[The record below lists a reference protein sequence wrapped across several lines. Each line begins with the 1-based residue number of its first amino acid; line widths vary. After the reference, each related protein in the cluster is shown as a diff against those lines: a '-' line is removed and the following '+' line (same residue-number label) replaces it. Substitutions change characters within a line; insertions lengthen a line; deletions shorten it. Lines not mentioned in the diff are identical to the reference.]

1 MMNLFP
7 KGQGGLIKVISLA
20 IGLTVGLVL
29 IAKVELERNFDRCV
43 VEKEHVYELYE
54 NFERNGGE
62 KVEYGATPGGVVP
75 AMCRY
80 VPEIVVGTRY
90 TGQFENE
97 KLILENGMR
106 YSFRNC
112 IFADSC
118 FFDIFG
124 TRILVGDWKQ
134 TMNLPGQCLVSRSLS
149 EKLGGDVVGRTF
161 NFVPAPG
168 KPMTIS
174 GIFEDF
180 DENSSFGT
188 LDIVMSL
195 PSIGIYSW
203 DGSQNLNGNDRYHSF
218 VRLTPNADLKK
229 IQDEIKVMV
238 QEIYPWE
245 ELRAAGYTDLGFGFY
260 PVSEKRMNNTT
271 VRTTCIILLIVAFVM
286 LFTAVMNY
294 ILVVI
299 SSLVARARLV
309 ALRKV
314 MGAPKREF
322 YLKTLAEAFGHLIL
336 ALLIMFLLL
345 WAGQDWIR
353 DLMGISLG
361 TLFSSQTYVILAV
374 VCLIV
379 LFCCGLLPGY
389 IYSRIPLTYA
399 YRLYSESKRVWK
411 LSLLA
416 FQFVLST
423 MLLCILSTIYRQYDY
438 MLNKDMGYEYENVAY
453 IPIAHPSDS
462 TIVLAR
468 EIEKLPCVES
478 TATAYSLF
486 LQWQSGN
493 NIMLP
498 EDTRELFNYAC
509 MYFSQPSIVETMG
522 LTIVQGRNMSP
533 LEDKRFIPEVIVNE
547 KFAKMLKEFTGW
559 DNVVGQSVVSTEI
572 GREYPLTIVGVV
584 KDFTIGTLVNLDQR
598 PTMFINGTLFANY
611 VLLKFNDLT
620 PDNITA
626 VQQLCDR
633 LYPDAEFQVKRYGDE
648 LADSYHET
656 QHTRDLILIGCLAA
670 LLITLIGLIGYIRD
684 EVQRRT
690 RELAIRK
697 VMGATVG
704 ELQSLFLRSIA
715 IIALPSII
723 VGVAL
728 GWYFSMLLMEQF
740 ADKIE
745 LRAWI
750 FALDA
755 LVVIVIIALV
765 VFFQTRQVALRN
777 PVENIKT
784 E

>member
-1 MMNLFP
+1 
-7 KGQGGLIKVISLA
+7 
-20 IGLTVGLVL
+20 
-29 IAKVELERNFDRCV
+29 
-43 VEKEHVYELYE
+43 
-54 NFERNGGE
+54 
-62 KVEYGATPGGVVP
+62 
-75 AMCRY
+75 
-80 VPEIVVGTRY
+80 
-90 TGQFENE
+90 
-97 KLILENGMR
+97 
-106 YSFRNC
+106 
-112 IFADSC
+112 
-118 FFDIFG
+118 
-124 TRILVGDWKQ
+124 
-134 TMNLPGQCLVSRSLS
+134 
-149 EKLGGDVVGRTF
+149 
-161 NFVPAPG
+161 
-168 KPMTIS
+168 
-174 GIFEDF
+174 
-180 DENSSFGT
+180 
-188 LDIVMSL
+188 
-195 PSIGIYSW
+195 
-203 DGSQNLNGNDRYHSF
+203 
-218 VRLTPNADLKK
+218 
-229 IQDEIKVMV
+229 
-238 QEIYPWE
+238 
-245 ELRAAGYTDLGFGFY
+245 
-260 PVSEKRMNNTT
+260 
-271 VRTTCIILLIVAFVM
+271 
-286 LFTAVMNY
+286 
-294 ILVVI
+294 
-299 SSLVARARLV
+299 
-309 ALRKV
+309 
-314 MGAPKREF
+314 
-322 YLKTLAEAFGHLIL
+322 
-336 ALLIMFLLL
+336 
-345 WAGQDWIR
+345 
-353 DLMGISLG
+353 
-361 TLFSSQTYVILAV
+361 
-374 VCLIV
+374 
-379 LFCCGLLPGY
+379 
-389 IYSRIPLTYA
+389 
-399 YRLYSESKRVWK
+399 
-411 LSLLA
+411 
-416 FQFVLST
+416 
-423 MLLCILSTIYRQYDY
+423 
-438 MLNKDMGYEYENVAY
+438 
-453 IPIAHPSDS
+453 
-462 TIVLAR
+462 
-468 EIEKLPCVES
+468 
-478 TATAYSLF
+478 
-486 LQWQSGN
+486 
-493 NIMLP
+493 MLP

-533 LEDKRFIPEVIVNE
+533 LEDKRFLPEVIVNE
-547 KFAKMLKEFTGW
+547 KFAQMLKEFTGW

-611 VLLKFNDLT
+611 VLLRFNDLT
-620 PDNITA
+620 PDNMTA

>member
-1 MMNLFP
+1 MMKLFP

-29 IAKVELERNFDRCV
+29 IAKVELERNFDHCV
-43 VEKEHVYELYE
+43 VEKDHVYELYE

-62 KVEYGATPGGVVP
+62 KIEYGATPGGVVP

-97 KLILENGMR
+97 KLVLENGMR

-322 YLKTLAEAFGHLIL
+322 YLKTLAEAFGHLLL

-361 TLFSSQTYVILAV
+361 TLFSSQTYVILAI

-423 MLLCILSTIYRQYDY
+423 MLLCILSTIYRQT
-438 MLNKDMGYEYENVAY
+438 MRAC
-453 IPIAHPSDS
+453 IFPSRALS
-462 TIVLAR
+462 
-468 EIEKLPCVES
+468 
-478 TATAYSLF
+478 
-486 LQWQSGN
+486 
-493 NIMLP
+493 
-498 EDTRELFNYAC
+498 
-509 MYFSQPSIVETMG
+509 
-522 LTIVQGRNMSP
+522 
-533 LEDKRFIPEVIVNE
+533 KR
-547 KFAKMLKEFTGW
+547 W
-559 DNVVGQSVVSTEI
+559 D
-572 GREYPLTIVGVV
+572 
-584 KDFTIGTLVNLDQR
+584 
-598 PTMFINGTLFANY
+598 
-611 VLLKFNDLT
+611 
-620 PDNITA
+620 
-626 VQQLCDR
+626 
-633 LYPDAEFQVKRYGDE
+633 
-648 LADSYHET
+648 
-656 QHTRDLILIGCLAA
+656 
-670 LLITLIGLIGYIRD
+670 
-684 EVQRRT
+684 
-690 RELAIRK
+690 
-697 VMGATVG
+697 
-704 ELQSLFLRSIA
+704 
-715 IIALPSII
+715 
-723 VGVAL
+723 
-728 GWYFSMLLMEQF
+728 
-740 ADKIE
+740 
-745 LRAWI
+745 
-750 FALDA
+750 
-755 LVVIVIIALV
+755 
-765 VFFQTRQVALRN
+765 
-777 PVENIKT
+777 
-784 E
+784 

>member
-1 MMNLFP
+1 MKLFP

-29 IAKVELERNFDRCV
+29 IAKVELERNFDRCIV
-43 VEKEHVYELYE
+43 DKEHVYELHEKYE
-54 NFERNGGE
+54 KNGEERI
-62 KVEYGATPGGVVP
+62 EYGATPGGVVP
-75 AMCRY
+75 ALCRY

-97 KLILENGMR
+97 KLNLENGQR
-106 YSFRNC
+106 YSFRSC

-124 TRILVGDWKQ
+124 TRMLVGDWKQ
-134 TMNLPGQCLVSRSLS
+134 IMTLSGHCLISRSLS

-161 NFVPAPG
+161 TFVPAPG

-174 GIFEDF
+174 GVFEDF
-180 DENSSFGT
+180 DENCTFST
-188 LDIVMSL
+188 LDIVMSM
-195 PSIGIYSW
+195 PSIGTYTW

-229 IQDEIKVMV
+229 IQDEIRVMV

-245 ELRAAGYTDLGFGFY
+245 ELRAAGYTDLGFGFH
-260 PVSEKRMNNTT
+260 PVSEKRMNNKT

-314 MGAPKREF
+314 LGAPKREF
-322 YLKTLAEAFGHLIL
+322 YLKTLAEAFGHLLL

-361 TLFSSQTYVILAV
+361 TLFSSQTYIILAI
-374 VCLIV
+374 VCLVV

-423 MLLCILSTIYRQYDY
+423 MLICILSTIYRQYDY
-438 MLNKDMGYEYENVAY
+438 MLNKDMGYDYKNVAY
-453 IPIAHPSDS
+453 IEIAHPSDS
-462 TIVLAR
+462 TITLAR
-468 EIEKLPCVES
+468 EIEKLSCVES
-478 TATAYSLF
+478 TSMAYSLF

-498 EDTRELFNYAC
+498 DDTRELFNYAC
-509 MYFSQPSIVETMG
+509 MYFTQESIVETMG
-522 LTIVQGRNMSP
+522 LTIVQGRNLSP
-533 LEDKRFIPEVIVNE
+533 LEQQRFLPEVVVNE
-547 KFAKMLKEFTGW
+547 KFAQMLKEFTGW
-559 DNVVGQSVVSTEI
+559 DDVVGRSVVSTEI
-572 GREYPLTIVGVV
+572 GREHPLTIVGVV
-584 KDFTIGTLVNLDQR
+584 KDFTIGTLVNIDQR
-598 PTMFINGTLFANY
+598 PTMFINGKLFANY

-620 PDNITA
+620 PENITA

-697 VMGATVG
+697 VMGASVG

-715 IIALPSII
+715 IIALPSIV
-723 VGVAL
+723 VGVIL

-740 ADKIE
+740 VDKIE
-745 LRAWI
+745 LHAWI

-755 LVVIVIIALV
+755 FIVIVIIALV

>member
-43 VEKEHVYELYE
+43 VEKAHVYELYE

-90 TGQFENE
+90 TGQFDDE
-97 KLILENGMR
+97 KLVLENGQR

-134 TMNLPGQCLVSRSLS
+134 IMTVPSQCLVSRSLG

-161 NFVPAPG
+161 DFVPAPG

-260 PVSEKRMNNTT
+260 PVSEKRMNNAT

-322 YLKTLAEAFGHLIL
+322 YLKTLAEAFGH
-336 ALLIMFLLL
+336 

-361 TLFSSQTYVILAV
+361 TLFSSQTYVILAI

-533 LEDKRFIPEVIVNE
+533 LEDKRFLPEVLVNE

-559 DNVVGQSVVSTEI
+559 DDVVGQSVVSTEI
-572 GREYPLTIVGVV
+572 GREHPLTIVGVV

-633 LYPDAEFQVKRYGDE
+633 LYPDAEFQVKRYGDV

-728 GWYFSMLLMEQF
+728 GWYFSMLMM
-740 ADKIE
+740 
-745 LRAWI
+745 
-750 FALDA
+750 
-755 LVVIVIIALV
+755 LV

>member
-1 MMNLFP
+1 MKLFP

-97 KLILENGMR
+97 KLILENGQR

-134 TMNLPGQCLVSRSLS
+134 IMTVPGQCLVSRSLS

-286 LFTAVMNY
+286 LFTAVMN
-294 ILVVI
+294 
-299 SSLVARARLV
+299 
-309 ALRKV
+309 
-314 MGAPKREF
+314 
-322 YLKTLAEAFGHLIL
+322 
-336 ALLIMFLLL
+336 
-345 WAGQDWIR
+345 
-353 DLMGISLG
+353 
-361 TLFSSQTYVILAV
+361 
-374 VCLIV
+374 
-379 LFCCGLLPGY
+379 
-389 IYSRIPLTYA
+389 
-399 YRLYSESKRVWK
+399 
-411 LSLLA
+411 
-416 FQFVLST
+416 
-423 MLLCILSTIYRQYDY
+423 
-438 MLNKDMGYEYENVAY
+438 
-453 IPIAHPSDS
+453 
-462 TIVLAR
+462 
-468 EIEKLPCVES
+468 
-478 TATAYSLF
+478 
-486 LQWQSGN
+486 
-493 NIMLP
+493 
-498 EDTRELFNYAC
+498 
-509 MYFSQPSIVETMG
+509 
-522 LTIVQGRNMSP
+522 
-533 LEDKRFIPEVIVNE
+533 
-547 KFAKMLKEFTGW
+547 
-559 DNVVGQSVVSTEI
+559 
-572 GREYPLTIVGVV
+572 
-584 KDFTIGTLVNLDQR
+584 
-598 PTMFINGTLFANY
+598 
-611 VLLKFNDLT
+611 
-620 PDNITA
+620 
-626 VQQLCDR
+626 
-633 LYPDAEFQVKRYGDE
+633 
-648 LADSYHET
+648 
-656 QHTRDLILIGCLAA
+656 
-670 LLITLIGLIGYIRD
+670 
-684 EVQRRT
+684 
-690 RELAIRK
+690 
-697 VMGATVG
+697 
-704 ELQSLFLRSIA
+704 
-715 IIALPSII
+715 
-723 VGVAL
+723 
-728 GWYFSMLLMEQF
+728 
-740 ADKIE
+740 
-745 LRAWI
+745 
-750 FALDA
+750 
-755 LVVIVIIALV
+755 
-765 VFFQTRQVALRN
+765 
-777 PVENIKT
+777 
-784 E
+784 